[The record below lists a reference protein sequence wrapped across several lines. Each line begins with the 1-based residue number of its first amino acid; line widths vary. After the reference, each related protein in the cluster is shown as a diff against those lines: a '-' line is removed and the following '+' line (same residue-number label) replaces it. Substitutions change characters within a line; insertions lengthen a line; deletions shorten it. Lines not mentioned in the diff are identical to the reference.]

1 MRLIWST
8 HAWEDYLWWQTEDRR
23 VLKRVNLLLQ
33 DIQRHGNEG
42 LGKPEALRGN
52 LSGYWSRR
60 ITSEHRLVYRVVGD
74 DVLIVACRL
83 HYGR

>member
-60 ITSEHRLVYRVVGD
+60 ITSEHRLVYRVDGD